1 MELKMQQHNQDG
13 NVVSLAFGFILAFT
27 NHLFGWLGNI
37 KITAH
42 WDGWFQAV
50 ILGIIG
56 STVTFFT
63 NRFWKYLEKNYKDRK
78 K

>member
-13 NVVSLAFGFILAFT
+13 SVVSLAIGFILAFT

-37 KITAH
+37 QITAH

-63 NRFWKYLEKNYKDRK
+63 NRFWKYMEKKYKSRK
-78 K
+78 D